1 MAKKASTRAPRSAK
15 KAPVK
20 KSPTV
25 KKSPRVKKS
34 SAVKKSPAP
43 PAGPRLVGI
52 AAVAARLRVTPRRVQ
67 QLVGDGLPR
76 VTRGKY
82 DIDAVLDWF
91 ILRLEAQLAGD
102 TDPSTKADL
111 AEIVLAQQRREL
123 VSIADVEKAM
133 TDLVVTTKARLMAV
147 PARLAPDLVGETSR
161 VMIQA
166 KIEKAQKEALQHLA
180 STTPTLAGDPAPC

>member
-1 MAKKASTRAPRSAK
+1 
-15 KAPVK
+15 
-20 KSPTV
+20 
-25 KKSPRVKKS
+25 
-34 SAVKKSPAP
+34 
-43 PAGPRLVGI
+43 
-52 AAVAARLRVTPRRVQ
+52 
-67 QLVGDGLPR
+67 
-76 VTRGKY
+76 
-82 DIDAVLDWF
+82 
-91 ILRLEAQLAGD
+91 LRLEAQLAGD
-102 TDPSTKADL
+102 TDPDGNPAMKQNEELRLLSTKADL